1 MEQIIEEYG
10 VGIIL
15 GLVGSGVIY
24 VLNYVLMLL

>member
-15 GLVGSGVIY
+15 MMVGSIVIQF
-24 VLNYVLMLL
+24 LEKLLYMM

>member
-15 GLVGSGVIY
+15 FIIGIAVVGALS
-24 VLNYVLMLL
+24 NMLEYL